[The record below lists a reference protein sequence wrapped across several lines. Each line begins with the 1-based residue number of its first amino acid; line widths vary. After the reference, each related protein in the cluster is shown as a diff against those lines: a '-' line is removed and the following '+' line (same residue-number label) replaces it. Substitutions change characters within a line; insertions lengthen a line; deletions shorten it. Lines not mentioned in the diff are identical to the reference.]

1 MGDIVND
8 QIRETDKANQGLKT
22 CIVSRKLYPREE
34 MFRFVLSPENQ
45 LIFDLDEELPGKGIW
60 LEASRNSLEKALK
73 IKAFDKATK
82 GKPLLD
88 FVTNDHI
95 VNRFKAKCLSFLG
108 FAQKKGD
115 VIHGFEKIESYLRL
129 LSDPKKQK
137 KETDFTG
144 IVFYADGSGV
154 NLDKLQAKARALDV
168 AEIEGLSVS
177 ELSKAIG
184 RDDVVYLYMKGSP
197 LSEKILFLY
206 RKLHKYNGLKNET
219 HKQNNYYENSSFVVK
234 QY

>member
-8 QIRETDKANQGLKT
+8 QIRQTDKAKQGLKT
-22 CIVSRKLYPREE
+22 CIVSRKLLPREE

-45 LIFDLDEELPGKGIW
+45 LIFDLDEELPGKGVW
-60 LEASRNSLEKALK
+60 LEASRDSFDKALK
-73 IKAFDKATK
+73 SKAFDKAVK
-82 GKPLLD
+82 GRPLLD
-88 FVTNDHI
+88 FVSHEHI
-95 VNRFKAKCLSFLG
+95 VNRFKLKCLSFLG

-115 VIHGFEKIESYLRL
+115 VIHGFEKIESYLKL
-129 LSDPKKQK
+129 LSDPKKAK
-137 KETDFTG
+137 KDSGFTG
-144 IVFYADGSGV
+144 LLLYADESGV
-154 NLDKLQAKARALDV
+154 NLDKLQAKARAMGI
-168 AEIEGLSVS
+168 AEIEGLSVL

>member
-1 MGDIVND
+1 MGDIVNEKNR
-8 QIRETDKANQGLKT
+8 QESKAEQGLKT

-60 LEASRNSLEKALK
+60 LDANRDSLEKALK
-73 IKAFDKATK
+73 IKAFDKAVK
-82 GKPLLD
+82 GKPFLD
-88 FVTNDHI
+88 FVSHEHI
-95 VNRFKAKCLSFLG
+95 VNRFKVKCLSYLG

-129 LSDPKKQK
+129 LSDPKKAWK
-137 KETDFTG
+137 NVGFTG
-144 IVFYADGSGV
+144 LLLYADGSGV
-154 NLDKLQAKARALDV
+154 NLDKLQAKARALDLV
-168 AEIEGLSVS
+168 EIDGFSVG

-184 RDDVVYLYMKGSP
+184 RDDVVYLYMKGSA

-219 HKQNNYYENSSFVVK
+219 QKQNNYYENSSFVVK